1 MYLTYVTGGEGI
13 SKRNGLCP
21 EGAAVSENEF
31 QWLPAEVNLGVASGP
46 WRRSVASIDL
56 ANRPQS
62 GFNIQA

>member
-1 MYLTYVTGGEGI
+1 MYLTYVGGWERI
-13 SKRNGLCP
+13 SKRNDLCP

-31 QWLPAEVNLGVASGP
+31 QWLPAEVNLGVSSGP

-62 GFNIQA
+62 DVNVRA